1 MLEDCL
7 LQEKQP
13 LYKEER
19 ENKEHQSK
27 LMGPKG
33 TSQCCKSHLPICAT
47 TAAESWEPRGCSF
60 LAPSQVLS
68 WLLSSRLV

>member
-7 LQEKQP
+7 LQEKQL
-13 LYKEER
+13 LYREEQ
-19 ENKEHQSK
+19 ESKEHQSK

-33 TSQCCKSHLPICAT
+33 SLQRCKSHLPICAT
-47 TAAESWEPRGCSF
+47 TAADSWEPRGCSF

-68 WLLSSRLV
+68 RLLCSCLV